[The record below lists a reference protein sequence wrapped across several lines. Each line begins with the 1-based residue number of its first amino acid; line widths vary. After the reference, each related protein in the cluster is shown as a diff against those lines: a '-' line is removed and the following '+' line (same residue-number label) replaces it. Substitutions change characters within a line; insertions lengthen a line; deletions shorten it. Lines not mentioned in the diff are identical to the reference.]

1 MDTIEQNTIEQNA
14 IEEITIEQT
23 QQIPLIILVGP
34 TAVGK
39 TAASIGLAKALNGE
53 IISGDSMQIFKGLD
67 IGTAKI
73 SKEEMQG
80 IPHHL
85 IDIKEP
91 WETFSAAEFKKLAD
105 EAIADIYS
113 RGKLPII
120 VGGTGFY
127 VNGVLYEY
135 HFGEADTDEAYR
147 AQLEQYLADNGKE
160 ALWQLLNE
168 KDAATAE
175 RLHSNDT
182 KRVMRALEVLHVTG
196 VPASERQNAVDKK
209 VMRYNAVYIALNL
222 PREILYDRINRR
234 VEQMITEGLEQE
246 VRTALGSG
254 VTQDALS
261 MTSIGYRQMIQYFN
275 GEISLDHAIEL
286 IQRDTRHF
294 AKRQLTW
301 FRHDPNIQWVEKQG
315 KTDADIEH
323 EIIMLV
329 QNTLQLK

>member
-1 MDTIEQNTIEQNA
+1 MADT
-14 IEEITIEQT
+14 QT
-23 QQIPLIILVGP
+23 AHTSFKPLVILVGP

-73 SKEEMQG
+73 SQSEMDG
-80 IPHHL
+80 VVHHL

-91 WETFSAAEFKKLAD
+91 WESFSAAEFKRLAD
-105 EAIADIYS
+105 EAIADIHS

-127 VNGVLYEY
+127 INSVLYEY
-135 HFGEADTDEAYR
+135 HFGEAETDEAYR
-147 AQLEQYLADNGKE
+147 AQLQQYLELYGNE
-160 ALWQLLNE
+160 ALWQLLLE
-168 KDAATAE
+168 KDPVSAE

-196 VPASERQNAVDKK
+196 IPASKRQNTVDRQT
-209 VMRYNAVYIALNL
+209 MRYDAVYIALNL
-222 PREILYDRINRR
+222 PREILYQRINHR
-234 VEQMITEGLEQE
+234 VEQMMAEGLEQE
-246 VRTALGSG
+246 VRNALAQG
-254 VTQDALS
+254 VPQDALS
-261 MTSIGYRQMIQYFN
+261 MTSLGYRQMIQYFN
-275 GEISLDHAIEL
+275 GEISLERAVEL

-301 FRHDPNIQWVEKQG
+301 FRHDPNIQWVDKDG
-315 KTDADIEH
+315 KTDAQIQQELLKVITD
-323 EIIMLV
+323 
-329 QNTLQLK
+329 TLPLTI

>member
-1 MDTIEQNTIEQNA
+1 MADT
-14 IEEITIEQT
+14 QT
-23 QQIPLIILVGP
+23 AHTSFKPLVILVGP

-73 SKEEMQG
+73 SQSEMDG
-80 IPHHL
+80 VVHHL

-91 WETFSAAEFKKLAD
+91 WESFSAAEFKRLAD
-105 EAIADIYS
+105 EAIADIHS

-127 VNGVLYEY
+127 INSVLYEY
-135 HFGEADTDEAYR
+135 HFGEAETDEAYR
-147 AQLEQYLADNGKE
+147 AQLQQYLELHGND
-160 ALWQLLNE
+160 ALWQLLLE
-168 KDAATAE
+168 KDPASAE

-196 VPASERQNAVDKK
+196 IPASERQNTVDRQT
-209 VMRYNAVYIALNL
+209 MRYDAVYIALNL
-222 PREILYDRINRR
+222 PREILYQRINLR
-234 VEQMITEGLEQE
+234 VEQMMAEGLEQE
-246 VRTALGSG
+246 VRNALAQG
-254 VTQDALS
+254 VPQDALS
-261 MTSIGYRQMIQYFN
+261 MTSLGYRQMIQYFN
-275 GEISLDHAIEL
+275 GEISLERAVEL

-301 FRHDPNIQWVEKQG
+301 FRHDPNIQWVDKDG
-315 KTDADIEH
+315 KTDAQIQQELLKVITD
-323 EIIMLV
+323 
-329 QNTLQLK
+329 TLPLTM

>member
-1 MDTIEQNTIEQNA
+1 MTAQQQQMVQSDEQQEA
-14 IEEITIEQT
+14 LR
-23 QQIPLIILVGP
+23 PLVILVGP

-53 IISGDSMQIFKGLD
+53 IISGDSMQIFRGLD

-73 SKEEMQG
+73 SKAEMQG
-80 IPHHL
+80 VVHHL

-91 WETFSAAEFKKLAD
+91 WETFSAAEFKRLAD
-105 EAIADIYS
+105 EAIQDIHN

-127 VNGVLYEY
+127 VNSVLYEY

-147 AQLEQYLADNGKE
+147 AELEEYLAEQGAE

-168 KDAATAE
+168 KDPDSAQK
-175 RLHSNDT
+175 LHANDT

-196 VPASERQNAVDKK
+196 IPASKRQSTVDKRS
-209 VMRYNAVYIALNL
+209 MRYNAVYLALNL
-222 PREILYDRINRR
+222 PREVLYDRINRR
-234 VEQMITEGLEQE
+234 VEQMIAQGLEQE
-246 VRTALGSG
+246 VRDALASG
-254 VTQDALS
+254 VHADALS
-261 MTSIGYRQMIQYFN
+261 MTSLGYRQMIQYLN
-275 GEISLDHAIEL
+275 GEISLDRAIEL

-315 KTDADIEH
+315 KTDGEIEA
-323 EIIMLV
+323 EL
-329 QNTLQLK
+329 LQIVYDKLGKSF

>member
-1 MDTIEQNTIEQNA
+1 MADT
-14 IEEITIEQT
+14 QT
-23 QQIPLIILVGP
+23 AHTSFKPLVILVGP

-73 SKEEMQG
+73 SKSEMDG
-80 IPHHL
+80 VVHHL

-91 WETFSAAEFKKLAD
+91 WESFSAAEFKRLAD
-105 EAIADIYS
+105 EAIADIHS

-127 VNGVLYEY
+127 INSVLYEY
-135 HFGEADTDEAYR
+135 HFGEAETDETYR
-147 AQLEQYLADNGKE
+147 AQLQQYLELHGND
-160 ALWQLLNE
+160 ALWQLLLE
-168 KDAATAE
+168 KDPASAG

-196 VPASERQNAVDKK
+196 IPASERQNTVDRQT
-209 VMRYNAVYIALNL
+209 MRYDAVYIALNL
-222 PREILYDRINRR
+222 PREILYQRINHR
-234 VEQMITEGLEQE
+234 VEQMMAEGLEQE
-246 VRTALGSG
+246 VRNALAQG
-254 VTQDALS
+254 VPQDALS
-261 MTSIGYRQMIQYFN
+261 MTSLGYRQMIQYFN
-275 GEISLDHAIEL
+275 GEISLERAVEL

-301 FRHDPNIQWVEKQG
+301 FRHDPNIQWVDKDG
-315 KTDADIEH
+315 KTDAQIQQELLKVITD
-323 EIIMLV
+323 
-329 QNTLQLK
+329 TLPLTI

>member
-1 MDTIEQNTIEQNA
+1 MAPESNSVAELK
-14 IEEITIEQT
+14 
-23 QQIPLIILVGP
+23 PLVILVGP

-73 SKEEMQG
+73 RKEEMDG
-80 IPHHL
+80 VVHHL

-91 WETFSAAEFKKLAD
+91 WESFSVAEFKRLAD
-105 EAIADIYS
+105 EAIEDIYS
-113 RGKLPII
+113 RGKMPII

-127 VNGVLYEY
+127 VNSVLYEY

-147 AQLEQYLADNGKE
+147 NQLQQYLDEHGND
-160 ALWQLLNE
+160 ALWKLLQE
-168 KDAATAE
+168 KDPASAQ

-196 VPASERQNAVDKK
+196 VPASERQSTLDRQT
-209 VMRYNAVYIALNL
+209 MRYNAVYIALTM
-222 PREILYDRINRR
+222 PREILYDRINLR
-234 VEQMITEGLEQE
+234 VELMMKDGLEQE
-246 VRTALGSG
+246 VRRALESG
-254 VTQDALS
+254 VPQDALS

-275 GEISLDHAIEL
+275 GEISLERAVEL

-301 FRHDPNIQWVEKQG
+301 FRHDPNIQWVDKHG
-315 KTDADIEH
+315 KTDAQIEA
-323 EIIMLV
+323 ELLNLV
-329 QNTLQLK
+329 QSKLNVAGISNN

>member
-1 MDTIEQNTIEQNA
+1 MADT
-14 IEEITIEQT
+14 QT
-23 QQIPLIILVGP
+23 AHTSFKPLVILVGP

-73 SKEEMQG
+73 SQSEMDG
-80 IPHHL
+80 VVHHL

-91 WETFSAAEFKKLAD
+91 WESFSAAEFKRLAD
-105 EAIADIYS
+105 EAIADIHS

-127 VNGVLYEY
+127 INSVLYEY
-135 HFGEADTDEAYR
+135 HFGEAETDEAYR
-147 AQLEQYLADNGKE
+147 AQLQQYLELHGNE
-160 ALWQLLNE
+160 ALWQLLLE
-168 KDAATAE
+168 KDPVSAE

-196 VPASERQNAVDKK
+196 IPASKRQNTVDRQT
-209 VMRYNAVYIALNL
+209 MRYDAVYIALNL
-222 PREILYDRINRR
+222 PREILYQRINHR
-234 VEQMITEGLEQE
+234 VEQMMAEGLEQE
-246 VRTALGSG
+246 VRNALAQG
-254 VTQDALS
+254 VPQDALS
-261 MTSIGYRQMIQYFN
+261 MTSLGYRQMIQYFN
-275 GEISLDHAIEL
+275 GEISLERAVEL

-301 FRHDPNIQWVEKQG
+301 FRHDPNIQWVDKDG
-315 KTDADIEH
+315 KTDAQIQQELLKVITD
-323 EIIMLV
+323 
-329 QNTLQLK
+329 TLPLTI

>member
-1 MDTIEQNTIEQNA
+1 MADT
-14 IEEITIEQT
+14 QT
-23 QQIPLIILVGP
+23 AHTSFKPLVILVGP

-73 SKEEMQG
+73 SQSEMDG
-80 IPHHL
+80 VVHHL

-91 WETFSAAEFKKLAD
+91 WESFSAAEFKRLAD
-105 EAIADIYS
+105 EAIADIHS

-127 VNGVLYEY
+127 INSVLYEY
-135 HFGEADTDEAYR
+135 HFGEAETDEAYR
-147 AQLEQYLADNGKE
+147 AQLQQYLELHGNE
-160 ALWQLLNE
+160 ALWQLLLE
-168 KDAATAE
+168 KDPVSAE

-196 VPASERQNAVDKK
+196 TPASERQNTVDRQT
-209 VMRYNAVYIALNL
+209 MRYDAVYIALNL
-222 PREILYDRINRR
+222 SREILYQRINHR
-234 VEQMITEGLEQE
+234 VEQMMAEGLEQE
-246 VRTALGSG
+246 VRNALAQG
-254 VTQDALS
+254 VPQDALS
-261 MTSIGYRQMIQYFN
+261 MTSLGYRQMIQYFN
-275 GEISLDHAIEL
+275 GEISLERAVEL

-301 FRHDPNIQWVEKQG
+301 FRHDPNIQWVDKDG
-315 KTDADIEH
+315 KTDAQIQQELLKVITD
-323 EIIMLV
+323 
-329 QNTLQLK
+329 TLPLTM

>member
-1 MDTIEQNTIEQNA
+1 MADT
-14 IEEITIEQT
+14 QT
-23 QQIPLIILVGP
+23 AHTSFKPLVILVGP

-73 SKEEMQG
+73 SQSEMDG
-80 IPHHL
+80 VVHHL

-91 WETFSAAEFKKLAD
+91 WESFSAAEFKRLAD
-105 EAIADIYS
+105 EAIADIHS

-127 VNGVLYEY
+127 INSVLYEY
-135 HFGEADTDEAYR
+135 HFGEAETDEAYR
-147 AQLEQYLADNGKE
+147 AQLQQYLELHGNG
-160 ALWQLLNE
+160 ALWQLLLE
-168 KDAATAE
+168 KDPASAE

-196 VPASERQNAVDKK
+196 IPASERQNTVDRQT
-209 VMRYNAVYIALNL
+209 MRYDAVYIALNL
-222 PREILYDRINRR
+222 PREILYQRINHR
-234 VEQMITEGLEQE
+234 VEQMMAEGLEQE
-246 VRTALGSG
+246 VRNALAQG
-254 VTQDALS
+254 VPQDALS
-261 MTSIGYRQMIQYFN
+261 MTSLGYRQMIQYFN
-275 GEISLDHAIEL
+275 GEISLERAVEL

-301 FRHDPNIQWVEKQG
+301 FRHDPNIQWVDKDG
-315 KTDADIEH
+315 KTDAQIQQELLKVITD
-323 EIIMLV
+323 
-329 QNTLQLK
+329 TLPLTI

>member
-1 MDTIEQNTIEQNA
+1 MADT
-14 IEEITIEQT
+14 QT
-23 QQIPLIILVGP
+23 AHTSFKPLVILVGP

-73 SKEEMQG
+73 SQSEMDG
-80 IPHHL
+80 VVHHL

-91 WETFSAAEFKKLAD
+91 WESFSAAEFKRLAD
-105 EAIADIYS
+105 EAIADIHS

-127 VNGVLYEY
+127 INSVLYEY
-135 HFGEADTDEAYR
+135 HFGEAETDEAYR
-147 AQLEQYLADNGKE
+147 AQLQQYLELHGNE
-160 ALWQLLNE
+160 ALWQLLLE
-168 KDAATAE
+168 KDPVSAE

-196 VPASERQNAVDKK
+196 ISASERQNTVDRQT
-209 VMRYNAVYIALNL
+209 MRYDAVYIALNL
-222 PREILYDRINRR
+222 PREILYQRINHR
-234 VEQMITEGLEQE
+234 VEQMMAEGLEQE
-246 VRTALGSG
+246 VRNALAQG
-254 VTQDALS
+254 VPQDALS
-261 MTSIGYRQMIQYFN
+261 MTSLGYRQMIQYFN
-275 GEISLDHAIEL
+275 GEISLERAVEL

-301 FRHDPNIQWVEKQG
+301 FRHDPNIQWVDKDG
-315 KTDADIEH
+315 KTDAQIQQELLKVITD
-323 EIIMLV
+323 
-329 QNTLQLK
+329 TLPLTICQG

>member
-1 MDTIEQNTIEQNA
+1 MADT
-14 IEEITIEQT
+14 QT
-23 QQIPLIILVGP
+23 AHTSFKPLVILVGP

-73 SKEEMQG
+73 SQSEMDG
-80 IPHHL
+80 VVHHL

-91 WETFSAAEFKKLAD
+91 WESFSAAEFKRLAD
-105 EAIADIYS
+105 EAIADIHS

-127 VNGVLYEY
+127 INSVLYEY
-135 HFGEADTDEAYR
+135 HFGEAETDEAYR
-147 AQLEQYLADNGKE
+147 AQLQQYLELHGNE
-160 ALWQLLNE
+160 ALWQLLLE
-168 KDAATAE
+168 KDPVSAE

-196 VPASERQNAVDKK
+196 IPASERQNTVDRQT
-209 VMRYNAVYIALNL
+209 MRYDAVYIALNL
-222 PREILYDRINRR
+222 PREILYQRINHR
-234 VEQMITEGLEQE
+234 VEQMMAEGLEQE
-246 VRTALGSG
+246 VRNALAQG
-254 VTQDALS
+254 VPQDALS
-261 MTSIGYRQMIQYFN
+261 MTSLGYRQMIQYFN
-275 GEISLDHAIEL
+275 GEISLERAVEL

-301 FRHDPNIQWVEKQG
+301 FRHDPNIQWVDKDG
-315 KTDADIEH
+315 KTDAPIQQELLKVITD
-323 EIIMLV
+323 
-329 QNTLQLK
+329 TLPLTM

>member
-1 MDTIEQNTIEQNA
+1 MADT
-14 IEEITIEQT
+14 QT
-23 QQIPLIILVGP
+23 AHTSFKPLVILVGP

-73 SKEEMQG
+73 SQSEMDG
-80 IPHHL
+80 VVHHL

-91 WETFSAAEFKKLAD
+91 WESFSAAEFKRLAD
-105 EAIADIYS
+105 EAIADIHS

-127 VNGVLYEY
+127 INSVLYEY
-135 HFGEADTDEAYR
+135 HFGEAETDEAYR
-147 AQLEQYLADNGKE
+147 AQLQQYLELHGND
-160 ALWQLLNE
+160 ALWQLLLE
-168 KDAATAE
+168 KDPASAE

-196 VPASERQNAVDKK
+196 IPASERQNTVDRQT
-209 VMRYNAVYIALNL
+209 MRYDAVYIALNL
-222 PREILYDRINRR
+222 PREILYQRINHR
-234 VEQMITEGLEQE
+234 VEQMMAEGLEQE
-246 VRTALGSG
+246 VRNALAQG
-254 VTQDALS
+254 VPQDALS
-261 MTSIGYRQMIQYFN
+261 MTSLGYRQMIQYFN
-275 GEISLDHAIEL
+275 GEISLERAVEL

-301 FRHDPNIQWVEKQG
+301 FRHDPNIQWVDKDG
-315 KTDADIEH
+315 KTDAQIQQELLKVITD
-323 EIIMLV
+323 
-329 QNTLQLK
+329 TLPLTM

>member
-1 MDTIEQNTIEQNA
+1 MADT
-14 IEEITIEQT
+14 QT
-23 QQIPLIILVGP
+23 AHTSFKPLVILVGP

-73 SKEEMQG
+73 SQSEMDG
-80 IPHHL
+80 VVHHL

-91 WETFSAAEFKKLAD
+91 WESFSAAEFKRLAD
-105 EAIADIYS
+105 EAIADIHS

-127 VNGVLYEY
+127 INSVLYEY
-135 HFGEADTDEAYR
+135 HFGEAETDEAYR
-147 AQLEQYLADNGKE
+147 AQLQQYLEQHGND
-160 ALWQLLNE
+160 ALWQLLLE
-168 KDAATAE
+168 KDPASAG

-196 VPASERQNAVDKK
+196 IPASERQNTVDRQT
-209 VMRYNAVYIALNL
+209 MRYDAVYIALNL
-222 PREILYDRINRR
+222 PREILYQRINHR
-234 VEQMITEGLEQE
+234 VEQMMAEGLEQE
-246 VRTALGSG
+246 VRNALAQG
-254 VTQDALS
+254 VPQDALS
-261 MTSIGYRQMIQYFN
+261 MTSLGYRQMIQYFN
-275 GEISLDHAIEL
+275 GEISLERAVEL

-301 FRHDPNIQWVEKQG
+301 FRHDPNIQWVDKDG
-315 KTDADIEH
+315 KTDAQIQQELLKVITD
-323 EIIMLV
+323 
-329 QNTLQLK
+329 TLPLTM